1 MNLSL
6 KKKILLLALV
16 PVLLFAVVLS
26 GTASQILLGMAEK
39 EVAEARE
46 RLLQESRSRLVD
58 YANIAR
64 SQLSPLYEQATE
76 GDMQSRAQAVHLLS
90 AIKYGE
96 DGYFFG
102 YDSDVVRIFRGDSSE
117 GVGTNMRERKDKNGV
132 YLNRDMVAAAKD
144 GTHFINY
151 SGAVVGTD
159 QVVPKLAYGFFLPKW
174 DLVVLTAINLDGIE
188 SQVAQ
193 VRQRIEQRIE
203 GVIGSIVVV
212 AIILIV
218 VLSLLAPL
226 MVKASLR
233 PLRQIK
239 ASLDEIASGEGD
251 LTQRLPLT
259 SRDEVGQLA
268 SSFNHFL
275 DTIHAL
281 VRQIT
286 DITAELTVRVAQVTA
301 QAQRSEQAMQ
311 QQRQETDQVATAINE
326 MSASAHE
333 VAASAQSAADA
344 ALEAD
349 HQGQEAKTVVD
360 DSIKHI
366 HGLVADIQTSS
377 GSLDSLQTEVLS
389 ISNVL
394 DVIRSIAEQT
404 NLLALNAAIEAARAG
419 DAGRGFAVVADE
431 VRALAGRTQ
440 KSTQEIQEMIDRLQS
455 GTKNAVA
462 AMGKSSDAGNR
473 ASAQANQAERSLAT
487 IADLIA
493 TINAMNAQIA
503 CAAEEQTSVAEE
515 INRSVQQIAQAVDQ
529 VADETLRSTQTV
541 DDLNTLGNRLR
552 TLVHKFKV

>member
-1 MNLSL
+1 MTLSL

-26 GTASQILLGMAEK
+26 GTASRVLLSMAEK

-46 RLLQESRSRLVD
+46 RLLQESRTRLVD

-64 SQLSPLYEQATE
+64 SQLSPLYEQASE
-76 GDMQSRAQAVHLLS
+76 GDVQSRAQAVRLLS

-203 GVIGSIVVV
+203 GIIGSIVVV

-218 VLSLLAPL
+218 ALSLLAPF
-226 MVKASLR
+226 MVNASLR

-259 SRDEVGQLA
+259 GRDEIGQLA

-286 DITAELTVRVAQVTA
+286 EITAELTARVAQVTA
-301 QAQRSEQAMQ
+301 QAQRSEQAML

-333 VAASAQSAADA
+333 VAASAQRAADA
-344 ALEAD
+344 ALQAD
-349 HQGQEAKTVVD
+349 HQGQEAKSVVD
-360 DSIKHI
+360 GSIKHI

-377 GSLDSLQTEVLS
+377 ASLDSLQTEVLS

-462 AMGKSSDAGNR
+462 AMGKSSDAGNN
-473 ASAQANQAERSLAT
+473 ASAQATQAERSLAT

-515 INRSVQQIAQAVDQ
+515 INRSVQQIAQSVDQ

-541 DDLNTLGNRLR
+541 NDLNTLGSRLG

>member
-1 MNLSL
+1 VTLSL

-26 GTASQILLGMAEK
+26 GTASRVLLSMAEK

-46 RLLQESRSRLVD
+46 RLLQESRTRLVD

-64 SQLSPLYEQATE
+64 SQLSPLYEQASE
-76 GDMQSRAQAVHLLS
+76 GDVQSRAQAVRLLS

-203 GVIGSIVVV
+203 GIIGSIVVV

-218 VLSLLAPL
+218 ALSLLAPF
-226 MVKASLR
+226 MVNASLR

-259 SRDEVGQLA
+259 GRDEIGQLA

-286 DITAELTVRVAQVTA
+286 EITAELTARVAQVTA
-301 QAQRSEQAMQ
+301 QAQRSEQAML

-333 VAASAQSAADA
+333 VAASAQRAADA
-344 ALEAD
+344 ALQAD
-349 HQGQEAKTVVD
+349 HQGQEAKSVVD
-360 DSIKHI
+360 GSIKHI

-377 GSLDSLQTEVLS
+377 ASLDSLQTEVLS

-462 AMGKSSDAGNR
+462 AMGKSSDAGNN
-473 ASAQANQAERSLAT
+473 ASDQATQAERSLAT

-515 INRSVQQIAQAVDQ
+515 INRSVQQIAQSVDQ

-541 DDLNTLGNRLR
+541 NDLNTLGSRLG